1 MKSLRFILTSL
12 LLLSLSAVGLAQ
24 PNWSYDF
31 ENMKKEDYFAE
42 LQKLQKREAD
52 AKAEMANLEA
62 RMNELQG
69 QITAAE
75 EAEQACRNEIYAML
89 GTDEAGYNAF
99 VQQCRALESDL
110 NAFVSLSGE
119 EIYKRRDEL
128 ESYRSRLAELSRIP
142 ATLLF
147 FESPNRIASSLLA
160 IASELGPD
168 RRIAIC
174 RELTKLH
181 EEVVEGT
188 AAELAARYDGMSVKG
203 EIVIVVAPPAIGE
216 EAIDPRALLAE
227 LLTTMSVSRAA
238 SEAAKLTGIAKRDL
252 YSQALELSQGRPSND
267 RE

>member
-1 MKSLRFILTSL
+1 
-12 LLLSLSAVGLAQ
+12 
-24 PNWSYDF
+24 
-31 ENMKKEDYFAE
+31 KKEDYFAE

-128 ESYRSRLAELSRIP
+128 ESYRSRLAELRMNKIS
-142 ATLLF
+142 
-147 FESPNRIASSLLA
+147 
-160 IASELGPD
+160 LGPQPFSILNRCESLINQAQQKLD
-168 RRIAIC
+168 AVGSGRYTVLRGDYLWKISGKTNVYGDPYAWIRIYSANRSQIKNPDLIYPQQVFEIP
-174 RELTKLH
+174 R
-181 EEVVEGT
+181 
-188 AAELAARYDGMSVKG
+188 LARSNEHWVARG
-203 EIVIVVAPPAIGE
+203 ESLS
-216 EAIDPRALLAE
+216 D
-227 LLTTMSVSRAA
+227 
-238 SEAAKLTGIAKRDL
+238 IAKR
-252 YSQALELSQGRPSND
+252 YGTAFSWQQIYQANKESIGADPNLIFPHQVLTIPGR
-267 RE
+267 